1 MTRTILVSCA
11 LGLSTLTQ
19 AQAVLEPATRT
30 IQLAKAEVTCLVVSP
45 KGDRIL
51 VGTDKG
57 AELIDLESGKRVHHF
72 DFQEDNSTVVY
83 HAIFNDNGE
92 YVMLAGFTGKREV
105 FDVKTG
111 QKEGDMAR
119 FRWLPNSLAMKVLGL
134 KMGNSTFDRYYQQM
148 EARHESVVAKADKD
162 GSIVFTN
169 AEGAAVQTLRFP
181 ENKDQS
187 YRAPCLFHGTDFI
200 TGTDNGRVMFFS
212 LR

>member
-57 AELIDLESGKRVHHF
+57 AELIDLKSGKRVHHF

-119 FRWLPNSLAMKVLGL
+119 FRWLPNSLAMKTLGL
-134 KMGNSTFDRYYQQM
+134 KVGNSTFDRYYQQM